1 MKAAVCIRTDPIDRN
16 ALPRWIMERAK
27 EKNGQTLTPD
37 AANLIAERTEGN
49 LLATSQEIQ
58 KLALLVNKPEID
70 VSDVLDAVSDVSRF
84 DQESLFLAMLEGD
97 AGQVSKIIDSLQ
109 GENVQIPSFLWML
122 TDVVRNLL
130 LLNRGLAARTCLLY
144 TSDAADEPIPN
155 SLN

>member
-1 MKAAVCIRTDPIDRN
+1 M
-16 ALPRWIMERAK
+16 
-27 EKNGQTLTPD
+27 
-37 AANLIAERTEGN
+37 
-49 LLATSQEIQ
+49 
-58 KLALLVNKPEID
+58 
-70 VSDVLDAVSDVSRF
+70 LDAVSDVSRF

-130 LLNRGLAARTCLLY
+130 LLNRGFAVRTFGLSEAIAVRSTAHLAV
-144 TSDAADEPIPN
+144 PILN